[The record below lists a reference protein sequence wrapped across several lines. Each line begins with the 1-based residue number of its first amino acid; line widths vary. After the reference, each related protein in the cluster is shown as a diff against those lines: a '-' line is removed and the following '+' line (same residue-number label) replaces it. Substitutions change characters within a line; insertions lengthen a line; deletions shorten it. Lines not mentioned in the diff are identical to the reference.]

1 MGLQNET
8 FEQIVGQALG
18 PALEDLQHL
27 GAGVLLHL
35 QIMGG
40 GLDQNLEQGCDLFRF
55 RIGIGSGRGALA
67 LADAAGLAVQHIG
80 GHGPGRPGEPD
91 QSLCRIEFSA
101 HQAQGMAHR
110 LQGFPSPGC
119 QLPHG
124 LHRRQGAEA
133 RAFAGFEPD
142 LLSQGSRDQQDVGED
157 DGRVEAEPAHGLKR
171 RLGRHLRVHAE
182 GDEVRR
188 LGP

>member
-1 MGLQNET
+1 MRLQDEA
-8 FEQIVGQALG
+8 FEQIVRQTLG

-35 QIMGG
+35 QIVGRG
-40 GLDQNLEQGCDLFRF
+40 FDQNLQQSRDLLRL
-55 RIGIGSGRGALA
+55 RIGIGAGRSPLA
-67 LADAAGLAVQHIG
+67 LHDGAGFAVQHIG

-110 LQGFPSPGC
+110 LQGLPRPGC

-157 DGRVEAEPAHGLKR
+157 DGRIEAEPAHGLKR

-188 LGP
+188 PGP